1 MKRSDVIVVGGG
13 VVGASV
19 ALALAKNSALKILLL
34 DAQSCFSSF
43 NTEKYDHRVSAISY
57 ASKNIFQQLGV
68 WEKMKEKRVSP
79 YTHMHVWE
87 GEDKSKI
94 DFDCDQVNES
104 SLGYIIEDNVMRT
117 SLYEQIQNTPN
128 IEFIFPVTLSQLH
141 RKSNGIEL
149 MGNQDESF
157 FATCLI
163 AADGANSWVRDQV
176 GIELSTV
183 DYDQTAIVSTVTTEF
198 SHQKTAWQIF
208 LPDGPLAFLPLNDE
222 NKCSIVW
229 STSADHVKNLLALDD
244 IAFCNALS
252 QAFEGKLG
260 KVLACDKRL
269 HFPLMMRHAKNYV
282 QANLA
287 LIGDAGHTPHPL
299 AGQGV
304 NLGLLDAA
312 CLSEVILKAIKK
324 ERDFSSYPTLRK
336 YERWRKSDNLA
347 MLTGVGLIKKLF
359 TSEKKSLQVMRQFGL
374 NSTDRIEPL
383 KKFFIN
389 YALGKRR
396 DLPVLAKM
404 GDELVCP

>member
-1 MKRSDVIVVGGG
+1 MKNFDVMVVGAG
-13 VVGASV
+13 VVGATV
-19 ALALAKNSALKILLL
+19 ALALAQNPALKILLL
-34 DAQSCFSSF
+34 DAQSCESAFHP
-43 NTEKYDHRVSAISY
+43 EKYDHRVSAISH
-57 ASKNIFQQLGV
+57 ASKRIFQQLNV
-68 WEKMKEKRVSP
+68 WEKIKEKRLSS

-87 GEDKSKI
+87 KQNKSKI

-104 SLGYIIEDNVMRT
+104 SLGYIVEDNVMRA

-128 IEFIFPVTLSQLH
+128 IEFIFPVTLSQLY
-141 RKSNGIEL
+141 RKPNGIEL
-149 MGNQDESF
+149 IGKQDENF

-176 GIELSTV
+176 GIELKTV
-183 DYDQTAIVSTVTTEF
+183 DYDQTAIISTVTTEF

-208 LPDGPLAFLPLNDE
+208 LPEGPLAFLPLNDE

-229 STSADHVKNLLALDD
+229 STSPDYSKNLLVLDD
-244 IAFCNALS
+244 ANFCDVLS
-252 QAFEGKLG
+252 EAFENRLG
-260 KVLACDKRL
+260 KVVACSKRL
-269 HFPLMMRHAKNYV
+269 HFPLTMRHAKNYV

-287 LIGDAGHTPHPL
+287 LIGDAVHTPHPL

-312 CLSEVILKAIKK
+312 CLAEVMLEAIKK

-336 YERWRKSDNLA
+336 YERWRKSDNVA

-359 TSEKKSLQVMRQFGL
+359 TSEKKSLQTIRQFGL
-374 NSTDRIEPL
+374 NSTDRIKPL
-383 KKFFIN
+383 KNFFIN

-396 DLPVLAKM
+396 DLPALANIPQA
-404 GDELVCP
+404 DHF